1 MDQDVIE
8 AMLIAIEDDNPDAEV
23 LYEDHGGYVRIHTPW
38 LRRVTRKSLAATL
51 GRSFRLVDLEPS
63 LSGFAG
69 RMRYVGDDALEW
81 HQAADELR
89 RIQWLAYRAKS
100 LSLERD
106 AELASS
112 AKARQC
118 WEEDQA
124 WQPLRET
131 VEKMLSPT
139 TGVRLSRRST

>member
-63 LSGFAG
+63 LSGFASGCATWAMMHLSGIRPLMSYAVFNGWLIG
-69 RMRYVGDDALEW
+69 RSRC
-81 HQAADELR
+81 H
-89 RIQWLAYRAKS
+89 
-100 LSLERD
+100 LSATRN
-106 AELASS
+106 
-112 AKARQC
+112 
-118 WEEDQA
+118 
-124 WQPLRET
+124 
-131 VEKMLSPT
+131 
-139 TGVRLSRRST
+139 